1 MLNESDKPIEFIQ
14 GNVKVF
20 DPVRVVRGHLL
31 GLEGIAER
39 TPDGKTFIIITL
51 DILGGKSIGQF
62 FRLGINRVQ
71 LNLTPKL

>member
-51 DILGGKSIGQF
+51 DILGGQKYRSIFQTW
-62 FRLGINRVQ
+62 N
-71 LNLTPKL
+71 

>member
-39 TPDGKTFIIITL
+39 TSDGKTFIIITL
-51 DILGGKSIGQF
+51 DILGGQKYRSIFQTW
-62 FRLGINRVQ
+62 N
-71 LNLTPKL
+71 